1 MIVALGLDLVQI
13 DRVAATMERRGQR
26 FLERVFTDGERAY
39 CERRPQRRA
48 THYAGRFAVKEA
60 VMKLLGTG
68 WARGV
73 RWVDIEV
80 ARAPGQAPRVVLH
93 GETAR
98 IAERK
103 GIATVH
109 VTITH
114 DAGIAAA
121 VAVAEG
127 PAGG

>member
-1 MIVALGLDLVQI
+1 VTIAGLGMDLVQI
-13 DRVAATMERRGQR
+13 DRVAAAIERRGER
-26 FLERVFTDGERAY
+26 FLRRLFTEGERAY
-39 CERRPQRRA
+39 CERRRERV